1 MRQIYSYSHS
11 HYYVREVYT
20 FFSYFLTINEKFKRT
35 QSEKRIVMYVIEV
48 NNVWKAY
55 GKIIANEDITMRVKE
70 GEIVALLGPN
80 GAGKTTLVKQIYGE
94 LTPTKGEIRVLGK
107 KPTDRHVKKFLGV
120 IPQECEPYGDLT
132 VWDNIY
138 YMGRLKGA
146 SKDEI
151 KKRGEELLE
160 RLDLRSKRNTLARDL
175 SGGLKRRT
183 LIAMA
188 LINNPKLLILDE
200 PTTGLDPEARR
211 EVWEILL
218 NMRKEGQSMLLTT
231 HYLDEAERLADK
243 IYFLSRK
250 IIVEGTPTQIKEKFA
265 DWYEVIDYTNGKVY
279 KVKGEEELKKIIMT
293 INGKFEVRMPS
304 LEEIYLQVMKDVE

>member
-1 MRQIYSYSHS
+1 M
-11 HYYVREVYT
+11 
-20 FFSYFLTINEKFKRT
+20 
-35 QSEKRIVMYVIEV
+35 
-48 NNVWKAY
+48 
-55 GKIIANEDITMRVKE
+55 
-70 GEIVALLGPN
+70 GPN

>member
-1 MRQIYSYSHS
+1 M
-11 HYYVREVYT
+11 
-20 FFSYFLTINEKFKRT
+20 N
-35 QSEKRIVMYVIEV
+35 VIEV
-48 NNVWKAY
+48 KNVWKMY
-55 GKIIANEDITMRVKE
+55 GKLVANEDISMKVNE

-94 LTPTKGEIRVLGK
+94 LSPNKGEIKVLGK
-107 KPTDRHVKKFLGV
+107 KPTDRQIKKLIGV

-138 YMGRLKGA
+138 YMGRLKGV
-146 SKDEI
+146 SKEVI
-151 KKRGEELLE
+151 KNRGEELLN
-160 RLDLRSKRNTLARDL
+160 RLDLSSKRNTLARDL

-211 EVWEILL
+211 EVWEILID
-218 NMRKEGQSMLLTT
+218 MKREGRSMLLTT
-231 HYLDEAERLADK
+231 HYLDEAERLADR
-243 IYFLSRK
+243 IYFLNRR
-250 IIVEGTPTQIKEKFA
+250 IIVEGTPAEIKEKFA

-279 KVKGEEELKKIIMT
+279 KAKGEEELKKLIMNL
-293 INGKFEVRMPS
+293 NGKFEVRMPS
-304 LEEIYLQVMKDVE
+304 LEEIYLQVIRNAD

>member
-1 MRQIYSYSHS
+1 
-11 HYYVREVYT
+11 
-20 FFSYFLTINEKFKRT
+20 
-35 QSEKRIVMYVIEV
+35 
-48 NNVWKAY
+48 
-55 GKIIANEDITMRVKE
+55 
-70 GEIVALLGPN
+70 
-80 GAGKTTLVKQIYGE
+80 
-94 LTPTKGEIRVLGK
+94 
-107 KPTDRHVKKFLGV
+107 
-120 IPQECEPYGDLT
+120 
-132 VWDNIY
+132 
-138 YMGRLKGA
+138 MGRLKGA